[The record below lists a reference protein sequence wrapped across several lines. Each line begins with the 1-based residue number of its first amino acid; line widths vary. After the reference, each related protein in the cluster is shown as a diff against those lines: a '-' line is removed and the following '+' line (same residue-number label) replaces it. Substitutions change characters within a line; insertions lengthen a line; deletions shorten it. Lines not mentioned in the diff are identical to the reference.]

1 MTAKEI
7 EKKMPRPEKDEMDRA
22 VKLIAKDYGKTLRK
36 LAKT

>member
-1 MTAKEI
+1 MTAKEL
-7 EKKMPRPEKDEMDRA
+7 EKKMSRSEKDEMDKA